1 MVDKERDPRQ
11 SAHRLVQS
19 LLLSCIV
26 AFVSLMTSKTGQCD
40 EKKEPAPEPPKI
52 MMTLPLAISLG
63 ETKSLTL
70 RGLKLDR
77 ATSVQIQPADLGVM
91 VNIRKKE
98 TSAVPDKLEAKDV
111 GDSLVEVD
119 FVLPVDFTA
128 DTLPF
133 TVTTPDGTSM
143 PFSVRVIRADKLAIE
158 VEPNDSL
165 RKPQNLPLGITVN
178 GTISQPKDVDVYEFA
193 GLANQSFVAEVIAA
207 QLGSPCDA
215 QLTLFNSAGQ
225 ILVIADDS
233 PNSRDSVLRLVLPCD
248 DTYRLT
254 LLDATDRGSSLHA
267 YLLSVRVE

>member
-1 MVDKERDPRQ
+1 MVDKELYPRQ
-11 SAHRLVQS
+11 SSHRLTQW
-19 LLLSCIV
+19 LLLSCV
-26 AFVSLMTSKTGQCD
+26 AFVSLMTPTTGLCD
-40 EKKEPAPEPPKI
+40 EEKEPAPEPPKI
-52 MMTLPLAISLG
+52 MMTLPLAISSG

-77 ATSVQIQPADLGVM
+77 ATTVQILPADRGVM

-98 TSAVPDKLEAKDV
+98 ASAVPDKLEAKDV

-119 FVLPVDFTA
+119 FVLPADFTA

-133 TVTTPDGTSM
+133 TVTNPDGTSM
-143 PFSVRVIRADKLAIE
+143 PFSVRVIPADKLAIE

-165 RKPQNLPLGITVN
+165 RKPQNLPLGIAVS

-193 GLANQSFVAEVIAA
+193 GLANQSFAAEVIAA

-225 ILVIADDS
+225 ILAISDDS
-233 PNSRDSVLRLVLPCD
+233 PNGRDAVLRIVLPRD

-254 LLDATDRGSSLHA
+254 LLDATDRGSSLHV
-267 YLLSVRVE
+267 YLLNLRVE